1 MPIHYVRKIR
11 DRYDAYAE
19 AVPREAVAEDLQ

>member
-1 MPIHYVRKIR
+1 MPVYYVRKIR

-19 AVPREAVAEDLQ
+19 AVPRETVSGGSP